1 MNECFP
7 PHGILGIITLAFSGV
22 FLVLIPLDMKF
33 AGARTISYYYFLSL
47 VLTLQ
52 LNKYLLNEERKE
64 VISGHLQSR
73 KRGGEGQWVELFG
86 FQGCW

>member
-1 MNECFP
+1 MNECFL
-7 PHGILGIITLAFSGV
+7 PHGILGIVTLAFSGV

-33 AGARTISYYYFLSL
+33 AGARTTSYFLSL
-47 VLTLQ
+47 VLTLL
-52 LNKYLLNEERKE
+52 LNKYLLNEERKA